1 MLQFLLTIILY
12 IDTQIVR
19 NMLEEDLLYVLAL
32 QRVKGIGDINAKKLI
47 AHCGSAKK
55 VLTEKRQVLEKIN
68 GIGTFILKNLADSTN
83 LTAAEKELNYIQK
96 NNIETFYFEDENYPI
111 RLKHCVDAP
120 ILFFKEGNFKFE
132 KQPIISI
139 VGTRKITSYGRDF
152 CEKLILEL
160 KEYNPIIVSGFAYGV
175 DICAHKAALKN
186 ELQTIGVLAHGFE
199 EVYPKSHKKYV
210 SELKKNG
217 GFITDFWHKDE
228 LQRENFLKRNRIIAG
243 ISEATIIIESAE
255 KGGSLVTA
263 DIANSYDRDVYAVPG
278 RTTDVYSKGCNNLI
292 KDNKAAILTSAK
304 DLAELLNWELE
315 SYQTAPI
322 QKQLFIELTEI
333 EQLVYTFLLENG
345 KELLDLISLNCKL
358 PINQTSTTLFNLEM
372 KGVVKP
378 LPGKLFEVI

>member
-1 MLQFLLTIILY
+1 MLY
-12 IDTQIVR
+12 INTQIVR

-55 VLTEKRQVLEKIN
+55 VLNEKRQSLEKIN
-68 GIGTFILKNLADSTN
+68 GIGSLTLKNLFDSTN
-83 LTAAEKELNYIQK
+83 LKEAEKELNYIQK
-96 NNIETFYFEDENYPI
+96 NNIETLYFTDKNYPV

-120 ILFFKEGNFKFE
+120 ILFFKEGDFKLE
-132 KQPIISI
+132 KQPMISI

-152 CEKLILEL
+152 CEKLIFDL

-186 ELQTIGVLAHGFE
+186 KLQTIGVLAHGFE
-199 EVYPKSHKKYV
+199 EVYPKSHKKYLN
-210 SELKKNG
+210 EINKNG
-217 GFITDFWHKDE
+217 GFITDFWHNDK
-228 LQRENFLKRNRIIAG
+228 LLRENFLKRNRIIAG

-263 DIANSYDRDVYAVPG
+263 DIANSYSRDVFAVPG
-278 RTTDVYSKGCNNLI
+278 RSTDVYSKGCNSLI
-292 KDNKAAILTSAK
+292 KHHKAAILTSAK
-304 DLAELLNWELE
+304 DIVQLLNWELK
-315 SYQTAPI
+315 SSHPKPI
-322 QKQLFIELTEI
+322 QKQLFIELTEV

-378 LPGKLFEVI
+378 LPGKLFEAV